1 MTKQELMKMMR
12 LLSALEG
19 VMLTKA
25 PVPDYL
31 LEQIDEMVAVLEREL
46 LK

>member
-1 MTKQELMKMMR
+1 MSKQEIMKLMR

-31 LEQIDEMVAVLEREL
+31 LNQIDEMVVVLEREL